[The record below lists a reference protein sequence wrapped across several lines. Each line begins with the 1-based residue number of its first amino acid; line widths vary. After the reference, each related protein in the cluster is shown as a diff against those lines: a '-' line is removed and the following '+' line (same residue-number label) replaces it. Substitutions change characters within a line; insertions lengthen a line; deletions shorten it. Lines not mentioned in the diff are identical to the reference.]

1 MALTETTEYDKIEV
15 VGIYKAVQ
23 VRKAN
28 VIKKD
33 DAELTRSF
41 ERYVLDSDA
50 DVSKEPAE
58 VQAICNAVWTDAI
71 KDSWKKKQEAD
82 KIGSEIIPNLLAEQ
96 GLSSLKLADGSSV
109 DIRKSYNCTIKK
121 DQVESAF
128 EWLRNNGLGDLI
140 KNEVAVQFGKGEDN
154 KAEQLLGLAVREGYE
169 PSQKQKV
176 EPMTLKALFRERIEA
191 GLDMPSDFFHT
202 FVKDQTKI
210 GRKS

>member
-1 MALTETTEYDKIEV
+1 MEINDIDFEQDQQEIIEKTD
-15 VGIYKAVQ
+15 ISTLSRYCLMLQNLEDQMLNMEKDL
-23 VRKAN
+23 
-28 VIKKD
+28 KK
-33 DAELTRSF
+33 L
-41 ERYVLDSDA
+41 
-50 DVSKEPAE
+50 KE
-58 VQAICNAVWTDAI
+58 
-71 KDSWKKKQEAD
+71 EAD

-96 GLSSLKLADGSSV
+96 GLSSLKLADGSSI

-121 DQVESAF
+121 DQLESAF

-176 EPMTLKALFRERIEA
+176 EPMTLKALYRERIEA
-191 GLDMPSDFFHT
+191 GLDMPSEFFNT

-210 GRKS
+210 GRK

>member
-1 MALTETTEYDKIEV
+1 MEINDIDFEQDQQEIIEKTD
-15 VGIYKAVQ
+15 ISTLSRYCLMLQNLEDQMLNMEKDL
-23 VRKAN
+23 
-28 VIKKD
+28 KK
-33 DAELTRSF
+33 L
-41 ERYVLDSDA
+41 
-50 DVSKEPAE
+50 KE
-58 VQAICNAVWTDAI
+58 
-71 KDSWKKKQEAD
+71 EAD

-140 KNEVAVQFGKGEDN
+140 KNEVAVQFGNGEDN

-176 EPMTLKALFRERIEA
+176 EPMTLKALYRERIEA
-191 GLDMPSDFFHT
+191 GLDMPSEFFNT

-210 GRKS
+210 GRK

>member
-1 MALTETTEYDKIEV
+1 MEINDIDFEQDQQEIIEKTD
-15 VGIYKAVQ
+15 ISTLSRYCLMLQNLEDQMLNMEKDL
-23 VRKAN
+23 
-28 VIKKD
+28 KK
-33 DAELTRSF
+33 L
-41 ERYVLDSDA
+41 
-50 DVSKEPAE
+50 KE
-58 VQAICNAVWTDAI
+58 
-71 KDSWKKKQEAD
+71 KAD

-96 GLSSLKLADGSSV
+96 GLSSLKLADGSSI

-176 EPMTLKALFRERIEA
+176 EPMTLKALYRERIEA
-191 GLDMPSDFFHT
+191 GLDMPSEFFNT

-210 GRKS
+210 GRK